1 MEKVV
6 QKRSKK
12 TIDDEFIRL
21 AFNENAYGVSPLVK
35 KVLRENI
42 DVISRYPPLD
52 NIDLKARLAEFTGF
66 KPENIGL
73 SAGSVTFIDIML
85 KNFVGADENVI
96 IPEIS
101 FIAYKVLA
109 ERYKLQS
116 KLAKMNNYAIDIE
129 AIEKLIDDKTRLVFL
144 ANPNNP
150 TGTIFSHDRLYSF
163 IKKLRPSTYVVVD
176 EAYLEYVDSKNYPRS
191 LEFIDQF
198 QNVIVLRSFSKAY
211 GLAGLRIGY
220 AISTAENINR
230 LEGYG
235 VPYSVTRVAALA
247 AMTALEDNEFLAYC
261 VEQNSVQR
269 TILYNGLREMGYNVV
284 PSEGNFL
291 FVHFETTTDRDV
303 FYDTLIK
310 GGILTKKMDAFGD
323 KNALRITIGN
333 KEENEQLISSLDDV
347 RHSL

>member
-1 MEKVV
+1 M
-6 QKRSKK
+6 
-12 TIDDEFIRL
+12 IRL

-35 KVLRENI
+35 KVVRENI
-42 DVISRYPPLD
+42 GLISQYPPLD
-52 NIDLKARLAEFTGF
+52 NSDLKARLAELTGF
-66 KPENIGL
+66 KTENIGL
-73 SAGSVTFIDIML
+73 SAGSVTFIDIL
-85 KNFVGADENVI
+85 IKNFVKADENVI

-109 ERYKLQS
+109 ERYKLHF
-116 KLAKMNNYAIDIE
+116 KLAKMNNYAVDID
-129 AIEKLIDDKTRLVFL
+129 AIEKLLDEKTRLVFL

-150 TGTIFSHDRLYSF
+150 TGTIFSHDQLYSF
-163 IKKLRPSTYVVVD
+163 IKELNPKTYVVVD

-191 LEFIDQF
+191 LEFIRQF
-198 QNVIVLRSFSKAY
+198 PNVIVLRSFSKAY

-220 AISTAENINR
+220 AISTKENISL
-230 LEGYG
+230 LEGYN

-247 AMTALEDNEFLAYC
+247 AMTALDDNDFLAYC

-269 TILYNGLREMGYNVV
+269 NLLFKRLREMGYNVV

-291 FVHFETTTDRDV
+291 FVHFDTTAQRDE
-303 FYDTLIK
+303 FFDNLLK
-310 GGILTKKMDAFGD
+310 GGVLTKKMDAFGD

-333 KEENEQLISSLDDV
+333 KEENEQLISSLDDA